1 MRGYK
6 IVYSGKDITNDI
18 SNILVSLEVIDRLE
32 GKAGDIC
39 LELEDHN
46 SKFLGSWYPET
57 DDKIEVWIEDV
68 YCGAYW
74 VDEVENTGNRSGI
87 HCRIRAMSVQMKAII
102 KSPRR
107 KSYRNRTLLS
117 LANELAAAMGL
128 KVKGSIS
135 GVVKDNCSSN
145 DLAFLSSQSV
155 KLGYILKVDSGAM
168 VFSKYED
175 LKKQKSIKIDKKGV
189 VSWNI
194 KDKAIGR
201 YSKCT
206 CKYYNAHKKISYSG
220 TSTIGEKGHG
230 EAEIWE
236 EVESN
241 SEAVE
246 RAKDWLINKNK
257 QEVEIELEL
266 VGDKRLWAGV
276 HIELLD
282 FGKKDASY
290 IIKEVRHLVDRPG
303 KIQTTVELQ
312 K

>member
-57 DDKIEVWIEDV
+57 DDKIEVWLEDV

-87 HCRIRAMSVQMKAII
+87 HCRIRAMSVKMKAIVQGAKKKGYRG
-102 KSPRR
+102 KSL
-107 KSYRNRTLLS
+107 KD
-117 LANELAAAMGL
+117 LANEVASSMGL
-128 KVKGSIS
+128 TVKGSIQ
-135 GVVKDNCSSN
+135 GTVTENCTKN
-145 DLAFLSSQSV
+145 DLQFLSAQA
-155 KLGYILKVDSGAM
+155 KKNGYILKVDSGSI
-168 VFSKYED
+168 VFSKYND
-175 LKKQKSIKIDKKGV
+175 LKNQKSLKLSKGDV
-189 VSWNI
+189 ISYTI
-194 KDKAIGR
+194 KDKAVGR

-206 CKYYNAHKKISYSG
+206 CNWYDADKKKSYTG
-220 TSTIGEKGHG
+220 TATIAPLGYG
-230 EAEIWE
+230 EANIWE
-236 EVESN
+236 EVNSN
-241 SEAVE
+241 ADALE
-246 RAKDWLINKNK
+246 RAKDWLTDKLK
-257 QEVEIELEL
+257 QKADIELEL

-276 HIELLD
+276 HIELSD
-282 FGKKDASY
+282 FGKKDGSY

-303 KIQTTVELQ
+303 KLKTTIELQ